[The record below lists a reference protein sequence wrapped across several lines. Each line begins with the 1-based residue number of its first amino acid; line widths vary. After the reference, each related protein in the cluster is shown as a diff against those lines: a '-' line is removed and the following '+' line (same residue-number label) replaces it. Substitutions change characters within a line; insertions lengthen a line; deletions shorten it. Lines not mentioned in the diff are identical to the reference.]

1 MSEKKRESFIDR
13 DLTVTEKEILRASS
27 SFNGSECVV
36 WLERDA
42 EDFDSNVFNDP
53 FDFLLTTEQIQKGY
67 HFEHPTA
74 IFQSPTVVNWPLN
87 AFNIRQVHLLIF
99 SH

>member
-1 MSEKKRESFIDR
+1 MFENKRESFIDR
-13 DLTVTEKEILRASS
+13 DLTLNEKEILKNSS

-42 EDFDSNVFNDP
+42 IDFDQTVFNDP

-74 IFQSPTVVNWPLN
+74 VFHAPTVVDWPLN
-87 AFNIRQVHLLIF
+87 PFNIRQV
-99 SH
+99 